1 MNRSDIL
8 AAALSIIDGPRNEDY
23 GPARE
28 NFRRIAVG
36 VNLIATEALERHGQI
51 GREHVALMM
60 IWTKIARLLET
71 PGHVDSWVDICGYA
85 ALGGELTA
93 RDEKV
98 DGQDHT

>member
-1 MNRSDIL
+1 
-8 AAALSIIDGPRNEDY
+8 
-23 GPARE
+23 
-28 NFRRIAVG
+28 V
-36 VNLIATEALERHGQI
+36 
-51 GREHVALMM
+51 M